1 MSTTTRTTEQED
13 ALIQIQKSLGSE
25 AIELADRFAAMFA
38 DVLPDDVD
46 REVSNL
52 GHLLMLTLKK
62 TAPHLPEA
70 TQYGLPFAFIEMVRE
85 RTKSQRPTS
94 RA

>member
-1 MSTTTRTTEQED
+1 
-13 ALIQIQKSLGSE
+13 
-25 AIELADRFAAMFA
+25 
-38 DVLPDDVD
+38 
-46 REVSNL
+46 
-52 GHLLMLTLKK
+52 MLTLRDAAKVAGMRRSTIK
-62 TAPHLPEA
+62 HAIRQGLLPRSREGFDRGHPYRINAEDLLRFARDRTKAKVLPEA